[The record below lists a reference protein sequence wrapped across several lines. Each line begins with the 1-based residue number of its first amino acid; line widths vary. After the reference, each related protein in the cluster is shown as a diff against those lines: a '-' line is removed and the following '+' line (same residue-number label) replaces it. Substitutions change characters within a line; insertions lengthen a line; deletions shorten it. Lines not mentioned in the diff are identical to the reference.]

1 MRKKEGNKEQA
12 ILDAAIKVFA
22 KSGYHKAKVTEI
34 AELAGVAT
42 GSVYL
47 YYESKEALLVTIF
60 EHLWKNYTTALR
72 ETVKRTDIDPLQK
85 IDAVIDHLFGMFITN
100 PSLALVF
107 VNEHHQLVK
116 NKRGNIVKYFESF
129 LELAEEIYRE
139 GLKNQLFNPTIDVKI
154 FRDFF
159 TGGLR
164 NVLRQWAQNP
174 HSASLDR
181 IRDNVKHF
189 IKNGLL
195 NR

>member
-12 ILDAAIKVFA
+12 ILNAAIQVFA
-22 KSGYHKAKVTEI
+22 QYGYHKAKVTDI

-47 YYESKEALLVTIF
+47 YYENKEALLTTIF
-60 EHLWKNYTTALR
+60 EQLWQAYTAVLR

-85 IDAVIDHLFGMFITN
+85 IDAIVDLFFSMFISN

-116 NKRGNIVKYFESF
+116 NKRGTVAKYFAGF

-139 GLKNQLFNPTIDVKI
+139 GVRKHLFDASIDVRI
-154 FRDFF
+154 FRDFL
-159 TGGLR
+159 TGGMR
-164 NVLRQWAQNP
+164 NVLRQWADHATTTP
-174 HSASLDR
+174 LDR

-189 IKNGLL
+189 IKHGLIK
-195 NR
+195 R